1 MAEIVF
7 AFAGKVSEYL
17 VAPIGRQLGYLFC
30 YRSHAEK
37 LRNQVLTL
45 RTARTD
51 EQITVDEATRK
62 GDEIRPSVRE
72 WLNRVDQITGEAETL
87 MIDDQNMSCLNGW
100 CPNLISRYQLG
111 REAYKKAQVI
121 VGIQKDRNFPDGISY
136 SIPPRSATFKGYE
149 CFQSRDSTL
158 NDIMDALRDDET
170 KMIGVCGMGGLGK
183 TMLVKQVAQQAKQHN
198 LFTTDIFIDASWT
211 RDSKKD
217 AEGIAKIQQKTAEML
232 GFQFKGKDESTR
244 ADELKQR
251 LQKKNEPEKEKEQK
265 KENILIILDDIWRE
279 INLEKVGIPFKDD
292 MTICKLLL
300 VSRDENRLPKEMGA
314 QKCFPIQPLQVEEDW
329 HLLKNIAGDSVEGD
343 QLRPIAIKVLA
354 EYGETQDFILFFS
367 LILAQYI
374 ISIIFI
380 IYTFNILL
388 NNNLLFINLNK
399 L

>member
-30 YRSHAEK
+30 YSSHAEK

-62 GDEIRPSVRE
+62 GDEIRPAVRE
-72 WLNRVDQITGEAETL
+72 WLNRVDQITREAEAL

-136 SIPPRSATFKGYE
+136 SVPPRSATFKGYE

-158 NDIMDALRDDET
+158 NDIMDALRDDKT

-183 TMLVKQVAQQAKQHN
+183 TMLVKQVAQQAKQ
-198 LFTTDIFIDASWT
+198 
-211 RDSKKD
+211 
-217 AEGIAKIQQKTAEML
+217 
-232 GFQFKGKDESTR
+232 
-244 ADELKQR
+244 
-251 LQKKNEPEKEKEQK
+251 
-265 KENILIILDDIWRE
+265 
-279 INLEKVGIPFKDD
+279 
-292 MTICKLLL
+292 
-300 VSRDENRLPKEMGA
+300 
-314 QKCFPIQPLQVEEDW
+314 
-329 HLLKNIAGDSVEGD
+329 
-343 QLRPIAIKVLA
+343 
-354 EYGETQDFILFFS
+354 
-367 LILAQYI
+367 
-374 ISIIFI
+374 
-380 IYTFNILL
+380 
-388 NNNLLFINLNK
+388 
-399 L
+399 